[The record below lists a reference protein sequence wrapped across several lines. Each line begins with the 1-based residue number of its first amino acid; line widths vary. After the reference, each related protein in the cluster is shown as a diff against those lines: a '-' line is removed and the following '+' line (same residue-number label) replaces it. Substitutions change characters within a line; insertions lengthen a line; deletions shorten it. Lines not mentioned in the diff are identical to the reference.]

1 MNYQSLVLCSSFT
14 DQLTFF
20 SVCPMYMKI
29 SISSDQYLSSKISI
43 WSGALFFNSSLS
55 SFYNDS
61 LPNQCQNWYGKTQP
75 IIASLQQLPHCPPNE
90 LIASFDLNFMKEDM
104 TSSVTSKMGYHE
116 IFMKYFHPE
125 IRECYIQSM

>member
-75 IIASLQQLPHCPPNE
+75 IIAIRILVSLISGN
-90 LIASFDLNFMKEDM
+90 
-104 TSSVTSKMGYHE
+104 
-116 IFMKYFHPE
+116 
-125 IRECYIQSM
+125 